1 MHPWWSSRTARGSTT
16 SSSARC
22 APAIH
27 RACSVSRPPGTRA
40 PPIARAWCGSRA
52 RCSPRWVSCCRPTS
66 RSGCG
71 TRVPRC
77 GTCCRPGD
85 PPAPPRRNGE
95 LVFAEVWESRVF
107 GLTMALH
114 EARAFEWE
122 EFRQRLIS
130 EIAAW
135 ERREEEWSYY
145 GCWLR
150 AFEDLLAHKRL
161 CLTAAVD
168 ARAHALAARPKGH
181 DH

>member
-1 MHPWWSSRTARGSTT
+1 VAADAPGGRTHA
-16 SSSARC
+16 
-22 APAIH
+22 APSDE
-27 RACSVSRPPGTRA
+27 RATPRRPATLDETG
-40 PPIARAWCGSRA
+40 
-52 RCSPRWVSCCRPTS
+52 PT
-66 RSGCG
+66 
-71 TRVPRC
+71 
-77 GTCCRPGD
+77 
-85 PPAPPRRNGE
+85 APPRKNGE

-114 EARAFEWE
+114 EAGGFEWE

-150 AFEDLLAHKRL
+150 AFEDLLAHKGL
-161 CLTAAVD
+161 CRTAAVD
-168 ARAHALAARPKGH
+168 GRARALAARPKGH

>member
-1 MHPWWSSRTARGSTT
+1 MTADGLSLRT
-16 SSSARC
+16 
-22 APAIH
+22 PAATADEGATPRR
-27 RACSVSRPPGTRA
+27 RATLDQSG
-40 PPIARAWCGSRA
+40 
-52 RCSPRWVSCCRPTS
+52 PT
-66 RSGCG
+66 
-71 TRVPRC
+71 
-77 GTCCRPGD
+77 
-85 PPAPPRRNGE
+85 APPRRNGE
-95 LVFAEVWESRVF
+95 LAFAEVWESRVF

-114 EARAFEWE
+114 EAGAFEWE

-168 ARAHALAARPKGH
+168 ARAHALGARPKGH